1 VDASAADCHDQ
12 DKLSRETL
20 SMASLSRLHLPVLFV
35 LLVVITDGAMGR
47 EMATDPERL
56 VAVELATVGTDSVSG
71 APIALLR
78 HPASGDVLPIV
89 IGTDQA
95 RAILLAMHDISP
107 SRPQTHDLMMDL
119 LERLDARLERVI
131 VDALENGTYL
141 GWLEIKIPGKQERR
155 LIDTRPSDGLALAAR
170 SGATIHV
177 APEILAAEVP
187 FDYNPP
193 GDDAVVTALGIT
205 VVEARED
212 LREAL
217 QLPDEPG
224 VLVSRA
230 TGAAAARGLTH
241 GALILE
247 INDHVPETPMDF
259 LTAVSATPE
268 EEQVRIRYWFDGAE
282 HRVTLPADVPGI
294 HESDDALAV

>member
-1 VDASAADCHDQ
+1 MDASAADCHDQ
-12 DKLSRETL
+12 GKLSRKTVP
-20 SMASLSRLHLPVLFV
+20 MASLSRLHIPVLFV
-35 LLVVITDGAMGR
+35 LLVVITAAAAAR

-56 VAVELATVGTDSVSG
+56 VPVELATVGTDSVSG

-119 LERLDARLERVI
+119 LESLDARLERVI

-141 GWLEIKIPGKQERR
+141 GWLEVRVPGTEERR

-170 SGATIHV
+170 SGASIHV
-177 APEILAAEVP
+177 APEILEAEVP
-187 FDYNPP
+187 FDYRPP

-217 QLPDEPG
+217 QLPDDPG
-224 VLVSRA
+224 VLVSHA

-247 INDHVPETPMDF
+247 INDRVPETPMDF
-259 LTAVSATPE
+259 LAAVSATPE
-268 EEQVRIRYWFDGAE
+268 DKEVRIRYWLDGAE
-282 HRVTLPADVPGI
+282 HGITLPADVPGI
-294 HESDDALAV
+294 NESDDALAV